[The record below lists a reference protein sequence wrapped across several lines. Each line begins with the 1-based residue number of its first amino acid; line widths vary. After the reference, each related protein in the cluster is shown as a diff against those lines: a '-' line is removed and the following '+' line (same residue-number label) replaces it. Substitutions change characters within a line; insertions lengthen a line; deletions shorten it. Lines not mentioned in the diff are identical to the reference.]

1 MRYYELMLVV
11 SPQLDDEGMAAALD
25 RVNRYV
31 TDRGGNVVR
40 QEPWGR
46 LRRLA
51 YPIRNFNEANYV
63 LTHLEMDPQ
72 DTKDLEA
79 SLHLTEDV
87 LRHLLLRIDSIP
99 PAPAPRVEPAVAAA
113 AETTGATTEAAAT
126 ETAAD
131 GEQPAAEA
139 AETTAEAAQTEAAAN
154 DAQPAATA
162 EAAQTETAADDA
174 QPAATAEAAPEATAV
189 ETAPEAAAEPAAA
202 DESPPSEA
210 AAEETDQPAAGQAQ

>member
-31 TDRGGNVVR
+31 TDRGGSVVR

-87 LRHLLLRIDSIP
+87 LRHLLLRIDAIP
-99 PAPAPRVEPAVAAA
+99 PAPAPRVEPAAAAA
-113 AETTGATTEAAAT
+113 AETTEATTEDAQAEAT
-126 ETAAD
+126 AGDA
-131 GEQPAAEA
+131 QPAAEA
-139 AETTAEAAQTEAAAN
+139 TETTAEAAQTEATAD
-154 DAQPAATA
+154 DAQPATA
-162 EAAQTETAADDA
+162 EAAQTEAAADDA
-174 QPAATAEAAPEATAV
+174 QPAPTAQAAEATAA
-189 ETAPEAAAEPAAA
+189 EAAPEAAAEPA
-202 DESPPSEA
+202 A